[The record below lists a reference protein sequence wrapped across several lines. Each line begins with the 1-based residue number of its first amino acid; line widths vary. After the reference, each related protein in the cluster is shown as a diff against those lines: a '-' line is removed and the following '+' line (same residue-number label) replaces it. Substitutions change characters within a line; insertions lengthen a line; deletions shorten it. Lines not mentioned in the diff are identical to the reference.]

1 MTRYLRSLC
10 LAGFVLAAACSA
22 QAGSYEDF
30 LKALHSDDVATLR
43 TLSQRGFDL
52 NSHDDADTP
61 PLLIALKADALRVA
75 EFLIQQPGVD
85 LDAVNKAD
93 ENALMLAA
101 LHGHKHLVELMLERD
116 AEVNKPGW
124 TPLHYAATFTG
135 PQSPEI
141 VALLLDHAAYIDAES
156 PNGSTPLMMAA
167 RYGNPKS
174 VTVLLDG
181 GADPSLRNTKGL
193 SAIDF
198 ANGVSRTDVAEA
210 IAAAI
215 RAKAPKGTW

>member
-1 MTRYLRSLC
+1 MKRHFRSVC
-10 LAGFVLAAACSA
+10 LAGLLFAAVGAA
-22 QAGSYEDF
+22 HAGSYEDF
-30 LKALHSDDVATLR
+30 LKALHSDDVSTLR

-61 PLLIALKADALRVA
+61 PLLIALKADALHVA

-85 LDAVNKAD
+85 LDAVNKSD

-101 LHGHKHLVELMLERD
+101 LHGYKHLVELMLERE

-167 RYGNPKS
+167 RYGNAKS
-174 VTVLLDG
+174 VAVLLDG
-181 GADPSLRNTKGL
+181 GADPGLRNTKGL

-198 ANGVSRTDVAEA
+198 ANSVSRADVAET

-215 RAKAPKGTW
+215 RAKAPKGSW

>member
-30 LKALHSDDVATLR
+30 LKALHSDDVSTLR
-43 TLSQRGFDL
+43 DLSRRGFDL

-61 PLLIALKADALRVA
+61 PLLVALKADALQVA

-101 LHGHKHLVELMLERD
+101 LHGHLHLVQLMLDRE

-124 TPLHYAATFTG
+124 TPLHYAATFAG
-135 PQSPEI
+135 PESADM
-141 VALLLDHAAYIDAES
+141 VALLLDHSAYIDAES

-174 VTVLLDG
+174 VAVLLEG
-181 GADPSLRNTKGL
+181 GADPGLRNSKGL

-198 ANGVSRTDVAEA
+198 ANSANRADVAET

-215 RAKAPKGTW
+215 RAKAPKGSW